1 MQSIIMAMK
10 VFKYKFTKVTTILIY
25 AGIFLCALCVGLN
38 IFSIVT
44 SDLSSSANIVYP
56 VIQYTLMFL
65 IPLALAVILVSLLVS
80 SYYSIDEKWLKT
92 SFGVIKS
99 KYDLKDIKTLLLDR
113 TTNKLSVYFNNES
126 FIVIVVKEDWY
137 DDFIDA
143 LCSAND
149 KIEFT
154 INSKENKK
162 DDTDEKK

>member
-38 IFSIVT
+38 ICSIVT
-44 SDLSSSANIVYP
+44 SDLTSSANIVYP

-65 IPLALAVILVSLLVS
+65 IPLVLAVILVSLLVS

-162 DDTDEKK
+162 DDEEKK

>member
-25 AGIFLCALCVGLN
+25 AGIFLCALGVGLN

-65 IPLALAVILVSLLVS
+65 IPLVLAVILVSLLVS

-162 DDTDEKK
+162 DDEEKK

>member
-154 INSKENKK
+154 INSKENNK
-162 DDTDEKK
+162 DDEEKK

>member
-162 DDTDEKK
+162 DDEEKK

>member
-65 IPLALAVILVSLLVS
+65 IPLVLAVILVSLLVS

-162 DDTDEKK
+162 DDEEKK

>member
-1 MQSIIMAMK
+1 M
-10 VFKYKFTKVTTILIY
+10 
-25 AGIFLCALCVGLN
+25 
-38 IFSIVT
+38 
-44 SDLSSSANIVYP
+44 
-56 VIQYTLMFL
+56 
-65 IPLALAVILVSLLVS
+65 
-80 SYYSIDEKWLKT
+80 
-92 SFGVIKS
+92 IKS

-162 DDTDEKK
+162 DDEEKK

>member
-25 AGIFLCALCVGLN
+25 TGIFLCALCVGLN

-162 DDTDEKK
+162 DDEEKK